1 LTDRFDPARPP
12 GPDPEPATRAEPDPA
27 PADST
32 LADPEPGGPAPAD
45 PDGQPRLGVF
55 SLEGRAVPA
64 LYLVGWIGSLMGAST
79 ILVSFFAAGTA
90 PARWLFLAGLIVL
103 GLGLFAAAG
112 SQAVEGARRPSRPF
126 RGPSPVLSFLAVIAI
141 SLIALLLVL
150 APMSALG
157 LDPSGPLGTAVSLAV
172 TTLVFVGVVRL
183 LVVGP
188 GALSWAEM
196 GLARPSADSVRDL
209 AVGAVLAVPVLLVTI
224 VLSSI
229 LAQVLAPPESTLPPA
244 GGLSGLVLN
253 LLSAAVLAPI
263 GEEIFFRGYATTAW
277 ARTIG
282 ARPAIARGALFFA
295 FAHIVTVFSTSFS
308 TGAASAAAQFLGML
322 PVAVVLGWLFLGRRS
337 LYAAIGLHGAFNAI
351 QVVILYVVA
360 RGA

>member
-1 LTDRFDPARPP
+1 MI
-12 GPDPEPATRAEPDPA
+12 EPA
-27 PADST
+27 
-32 LADPEPGGPAPAD
+32 PGGATPAS

-64 LYLVGWIGSLMGAST
+64 LYVVGWIGSLMGAST

-90 PARWLFLAGLIVL
+90 PARWLFLGGLIVL

-112 SQAVEGARRPSRPF
+112 SQAVEGARRPSLPF

-141 SLIALLLVL
+141 SLVALLLVL
-150 APMSALG
+150 APLSALG
-157 LDPSGPLGTAVSLAV
+157 LDPSGPLGTAISLAV

-196 GLARPSADSVRDL
+196 GLNRPSAAALRDL
-209 AVGAVLAVPVLLVTI
+209 GVGAVLAVPVLLVTI

-229 LAQVLAPPESTLPPA
+229 LAQLLAPPENPLPAA
-244 GGLSGLVLN
+244 GSLSGLLLN
-253 LLSAAVLAPI
+253 LVSAAVLAPI
-263 GEEIFFRGYATTAW
+263 GEEVFFRGYATTAW
-277 ARTIG
+277 ARTLG
-282 ARPAIARGALFFA
+282 ARPAIVRGALFFA

-308 TGAASAAAQFLGML
+308 TGAASAAAQFLGLL
-322 PVAVVLGWLFLGRRS
+322 PVAIVLGWLFLGRRS
-337 LYAAIGLHGAFNAI
+337 LYASIGLHAAFNAI
-351 QVVILYVVA
+351 QVVLVYVVA
-360 RGA
+360 RSI